1 MIGQP
6 VAARSR
12 LSRRGSCPGS
22 GTPCNAACHEQD
34 AAGEGCAGGCTGS
47 GATGQRAAL
56 GAVTRHGQA
65 AVSGVPLLVRRVV
78 RPARVTLPGLC
89 RVRHQAG
96 VSVGIITA
104 ALHRSQ
110 RQRLPAGRWSGRTPA
125 PRFANQSATPCG
137 SMSSPGSSTRSGSG
151 RRYSSACSTAIIRS
165 LPVANFCRIS
175 PIGASPGTMR

>member
-1 MIGQP
+1 MDRRRAASAGEALVPARGRRVTPPGMNKTRREKAVPADAQA
-6 VAARSR
+6 VA
-12 LSRRGSCPGS
+12 RRVKH
-22 GTPCNAACHEQD
+22 AAVG
-34 AAGEGCAGGCTGS
+34 AAG
-47 GATGQRAAL
+47 
-56 GAVTRHGQA
+56 RHGQA